1 MVPEIIHQTRFNIHL
16 GAGAGRLEAVWIGP
30 GPDDA
35 PTLVFL
41 HEGLGCVALWR
52 EFPARLAA
60 ITGCGALVFSRLGYG
75 GSGPCELPR
84 PVDFMHHEGR
94 SVLPEVIRQT
104 GIHDHFLIGHSDGGS
119 IALIYAGDGSRPGL
133 KGVITLA
140 AHVFCEDLTRKSIQL
155 ARDRYLNGDLKSRLS
170 AYHGEN
176 TDCAFRGW
184 SDVWLHADFRHWT
197 IESFLPYIRVPLL
210 AIQGA
215 DDPYGSLAQID
226 CIKAR
231 TGSATTVE
239 VVYGCGHA
247 PHLEKSAAVLATMA
261 AYTADRIRAIRR

>member
-1 MVPEIIHQTRFNIHL
+1 MVPEIIRQTQFDIHL
-16 GAGAGRLEAVWIGP
+16 GAGNRQLEAVWIGP
-30 GPDDA
+30 EPDDA

-52 EFPARLAA
+52 EFPVRLVAL
-60 ITGCGALVFSRLGYG
+60 TGCGALVFSRFGYG
-75 GSGPCELPR
+75 GSDPCELPR

-104 GIHDHFLIGHSDGGS
+104 GIHDHFLVGHSDGGS
-119 IALIYAGDGSRPGL
+119 IALIYAGGGSRPGL

-140 AHVFCEDLTRKSIQL
+140 AHIFCEDLTRQSIRL
-155 ARDRYLNGDLKSRLS
+155 ARDRYLNGNLKLRLS
-170 AYHGEN
+170 AYHGDN

-184 SDVWLHADFRHWT
+184 SDVWLHQDFRHWT

-215 DDPYGSLAQID
+215 DDPYGSQAQID

-231 TGSATTVE
+231 TGSTTAVE
-239 VVYGCGHA
+239 VVNGCGHS
-247 PHLEKSAAVLATMA
+247 PHLEKSDAVLARIA
-261 AYTADRIRAIRR
+261 AFVAERINAAR